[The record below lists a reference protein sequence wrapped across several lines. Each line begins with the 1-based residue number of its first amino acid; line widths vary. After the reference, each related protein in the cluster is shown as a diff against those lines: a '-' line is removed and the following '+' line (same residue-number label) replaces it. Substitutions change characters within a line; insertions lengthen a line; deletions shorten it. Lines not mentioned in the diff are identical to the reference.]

1 MPIISDGKG
10 GFMTS
15 NEAGEW
21 VPATM
26 IVNPE
31 NGLKML
37 NDGGEWK
44 VAPGTGPSALGSAA
58 RGLVRGATFGFND
71 EIGGAA
77 SGIKGLLT
85 GEGYLPAYEKSRD
98 ASRREDKADAFV
110 NPWSDIAGQATG
122 GVASALLTRGAS
134 ARAGLTAKA
143 VTPLV
148 KALTGWMSPGAA
160 RMATGSAAGA
170 AGGALSGFGSGE
182 GEDDRLSGAGVGAG
196 LGGALGAAIPAAL
209 SGAQVVKQRLAT
221 ALNLGGGETRA
232 NDLIARAAARD
243 NLTMDDLGV
252 FSSAARNNPL
262 ALVDLGKR
270 GMVSLGAVAANT
282 PSRAMTVADDF
293 VQARRG
299 SRPDRVGLM
308 GDTAFGGGGGTDVM
322 DTMAELSAIRQLNA
336 SPLYKSA
343 FSKPAGFT
351 DAMGTVLDDPI
362 TRAGLKRGLEIQR
375 IENTT
380 RAAKGGERVPTT
392 DPAIKFGDDDV
403 PRIVGVPNMRS
414 LDAVKRGLDAI
425 IDDARDSQT
434 GKVAWTERLRA
445 IDGLRRQWVDMLD
458 QRNPDYKAARAA
470 WAGPS
475 SQMDALSAGRTAFRT
490 DRDTVANRMRD
501 TVAPDV
507 RDAYRLGAGRNFSD
521 MTSDPAT
528 VSGKI
533 RDLVEDRTM
542 QARLASILDD
552 ETRNQFERGLRREH
566 EMSAVEAAVNPRA
579 NSHTARLIAAGED
592 MKTETGPL
600 AAAFGQFA
608 SGHPAI
614 AAKTAIADLWRR
626 GVGGINSKTSD
637 ALADALFST
646 DPYKRSATIER
657 VRAQMIARALQA
669 QLTAGREVA
678 VSGGLGSVVGNQ

>member
-1 MPIISDGKG
+1 MC
-10 GFMTS
+10 
-15 NEAGEW
+15 
-21 VPATM
+21 VP
-26 IVNPE
+26 
-31 NGLKML
+31 
-37 NDGGEWK
+37 
-44 VAPGTGPSALGSAA
+44 
-58 RGLVRGATFGFND
+58 TFV
-71 EIGGAA
+71 ER
-77 SGIKGLLT
+77 SVVQ
-85 GEGYLPAYEKSRD
+85 S
-98 ASRREDKADAFV
+98 S
-110 NPWSDIAGQATG
+110 
-122 GVASALLTRGAS
+122 
-134 ARAGLTAKA
+134 RAGLTAKA

-243 NLTMDDLGV
+243 NRTMDDLGV
-252 FSSAARNNPL
+252 FSSAAGNKPL

-282 PSRAMTVADDF
+282 PSKAQTVADNF

-299 SRPDRVGLM
+299 GRPDRVGLM
-308 GDTAFGGGGGTDVM
+308 GNTAFGGGGGTDVM

-336 SPLYKSA
+336 SPLYNSA

-362 TRAGLKRGLEIQR
+362 THAGLKRGLEIQR

-425 IDDARDSQT
+425 IDDARDSH
-434 GKVAWTERLRA
+434 GNVAWTERLRA

-475 SQMDALSAGRTAFRT
+475 SQMDALSAGRKAFRT
-490 DRDTVANRMRD
+490 DRDTVANQMRD

-528 VSGKI
+528 VSGQI
-533 RDLVEDRTM
+533 RDLIEDRTM

-566 EMSAVEAAVNPRA
+566 EMSVVEAAVNPRA

-646 DPYKRSATIER
+646 DPYKRAATIER

-669 QLTAGREVA
+669 QLTAGREVV